1 MTNSEVLLEAVELVK
16 HFPVRSSSF
25 SRASGDYV
33 HAVDGVSLA
42 VRRGE
47 TLGVVGESGC
57 GKSTLGRLLVRLHEP
72 TSGTVTFDGT
82 DITSLSRRDIRPYRR
97 QMQMIFQDPYSSLN
111 PRKRVVQIVGD
122 PFRINGLGSR
132 TEVRQKV
139 QELLEVVGLSAAHL
153 NRYPHEF
160 SGGQRQRI
168 GVARALALNPE
179 LIVADEPVSALDV
192 SIQAQVVNLLH
203 DLQQDFNLTYVF
215 IAHDL
220 GVVRH
225 VSDRVA
231 VMYLGVI
238 VEIAPA
244 DDLFARPVHPY
255 TEALLSAIPVIETG
269 EQRRGPAPRADR
281 PRGRGAEPDR
291 PAERMPVPSPLPVRD
306 GDLPRRATPARPL
319 RQSTFRRLS
328 PPTRRGGSDRK
339 RVTARSGETPVAQRS
354 ARSRAER
361 HSARRAATQ
370 PRSAAGS

>member
-1 MTNSEVLLEAVELVK
+1 
-16 HFPVRSSSF
+16 
-25 SRASGDYV
+25 
-33 HAVDGVSLA
+33 
-42 VRRGE
+42 
-47 TLGVVGESGC
+47 
-57 GKSTLGRLLVRLHEP
+57 
-72 TSGTVTFDGT
+72 
-82 DITSLSRRDIRPYRR
+82 
-97 QMQMIFQDPYSSLN
+97 MIFQDPYSSLN

-132 TEVRQKV
+132 AEVRQKV

-168 GVARALALNPE
+168 GVARALALNPQ

-269 EQRRGPAPRADR
+269 ERDEVPRRERIVLEGEVPSPI
-281 PRGRGAEPDR
+281 E

-306 GDLPRRATPARPL
+306 GDLPRRDTAPRPL
-319 RQSTFRRLS
+319 RQSTFRCLS
-328 PPTRRGGSDRK
+328 PPARRGGSDRK
-339 RVTARSGETPVAQRS
+339 RVTRARATPVAQRS

-370 PRSAAGS
+370 SRSAAGS

>member
-1 MTNSEVLLEAVELVK
+1 MTNSDVLLEAADLVK
-16 HFPVRSSSF
+16 YFPVRSNGFGRS
-25 SRASGDYV
+25 AGDSV

-47 TLGVVGESGC
+47 TLGIVGESGC

-82 DITSLSRRDIRPYRR
+82 DITSLSRRDIRPYRK

-122 PFRINGLGSR
+122 PFRINGIGSR
-132 TEVRQKV
+132 AEVRQKV

-168 GVARALALNPE
+168 GVARALALNPQ

-203 DLQQDFNLTYVF
+203 DLQQDFDLTYVF

-238 VEIAPA
+238 VEIAPV
-244 DDLFARPVHPY
+244 DDLYSRPIHPY

-269 EQRRGPAPRADR
+269 GPDAVARR
-281 PRGRGAEPDR
+281 
-291 PAERMPVPSPLPVRD
+291 ERIVLQGEVPSPIDPPSGCRFH
-306 GDLPRRATPARPL
+306 PRCRYATEIC
-319 RQSTFRRLS
+319 
-328 PPTRRGGSDRK
+328 
-339 RVTARSGETPVAQRS
+339 RVETPPLVQHGN
-354 ARSRAER
+354 ER
-361 HSARRAATQ
+361 LAACHHPLDGAVPEQTK
-370 PRSAAGS
+370 A